1 MKTNHNQYVSTPNWF
16 SSIKEEVKQTKP
28 VIQQTVYYGSGSNSN
43 NNGISSLSI
52 YNKAVYK
59 EDTLQLSDLSITGY
73 AVIAIQKK
81 EEDNA
86 GELTVNDVW
95 SSSLFIPVVGGSEIT
110 INTSYDSTFTYGIAF
125 YDIQKKY
132 ISGNHTVQELIQTV
146 IVPVNAVYFRIC
158 SLSVYEEFN
167 VKYQG
172 LSNYSYKQLTDI
184 YDKGLDPFTS
194 IDNSFEYIYSSTF
207 KSDKISFVAD
217 HPLKLEIDSDNNIHF
232 NINDLLLSGVF
243 VTTSEEEQDIAGIKI
258 FKNGLGIGD
267 FLLIPDKTNN
277 SIKLIHKNEL
287 IGKESNT
294 YFGNMYVTGWLSA
307 LGMSPGGTGPSFGG
321 SNNLFELNDVSTV
334 YNEQG
339 IPYAVLGTTGENTVG
354 KVLTWDGSKWYADES
369 LNSIKGDER
378 YLLKKIFSKI
388 FTAYD
393 EKGEIIDITDYNSI
407 IDNISINYSLWST
420 GFISAYGM
428 SKGYSNPT
436 ALYQLTDVLS
446 DNNEVQGAVIG
457 SVLTY
462 NGTHWYASKLDIDSS
477 IDINDVLN
485 ILEQYNYLTK
495 GDAEELFLTKNQAD
509 DKYLLKQVFKNI
521 FTAYDANDNEVD
533 ICDISANINNI
544 KINYGFWSN
553 GFISALGKQL
563 TEPSSAT
570 ALYQLVDVLANETN
584 TGVKHAKKGSVLT
597 FDGVHWVAGVVNANG
612 GIIDEAAIMEII
624 ERYNYIDS
632 KYLSDNRY
640 LTIDSAD
647 ERYLLNDLFLK
658 IFTAYDEQ
666 GNQVDLSS
674 DKINNIKVN
683 YNFWSD
689 GYLSSRGISDDIIDA
704 IDFIEVDEKTISKR
718 NGYLEVIG
726 GVGNSGGVTDYN
738 DLTNKPDLSIY
749 ALKSQ
754 LDGYATKSSTLA
766 GYGITNAYTKTQ
778 VDNLMDNKADWGA
791 TLLEYGIADAYTK
804 TEVGELLDD
813 YLPLAGGTITGDLR
827 LRKGS
832 EYTSPYLY
840 FGDSDEVWMKEATNK
855 HLTIHADGSVKID
868 SPKTI
873 IDGIEIKK
881 SESGVL
887 FIDANLVVSGGIT
900 MYGTDGTTANT
911 IWDDAP
917 KATTTNNE
925 NGKGIASFDS
935 KYFSVTNGHVTFIG
949 STGGGGGKNLNITL
963 PDGTTNV
970 VYNGNAEKSI
980 VLTRLYKSE
989 EVTTAT
995 TDEGTIT
1002 PLAMST
1008 WTTNKFP
1015 LKNGTGATGEWGIS
1029 IKGNAATATT
1039 LKTSR
1044 TIWGQ
1049 SFNGSGNV
1057 SGNLKLESSSLLMES
1072 DNSHGDSIWS
1082 IFAYGPTLQFKH
1094 GSAGGS
1100 ASNMGLQI
1108 SRTNNQVT
1116 TYGSILPSTNLSY
1129 NLGSAS
1135 AKWYNIC
1142 GAYVYGYDALY
1153 VGSDDYFLSTFT
1165 NGLQIGT
1172 YSLFKINQNGTTRL
1186 YMNASGNF
1194 GIGTTSP
1201 QSKLHVVGAVQAD
1214 TAFQLPT
1221 VDNAFT
1227 GGNLLWK
1234 LSSTTYGRLGTNT
1247 SGDMGIYARNS
1258 VVIRGGATSSNAPT
1272 TGMEIDKDGVSF
1284 IKSNT
1289 AYGVIVKRL
1298 NSSGGAFTKYLPC
1311 NQESKSW
1318 AVGVNNS
1325 YQYSWWYQNGTSDVQ
1340 KMKLDDTGSLSSDY
1354 WKISN
1359 LSTNPY
1365 LMLTQGSTWYI
1376 QGYQGY
1382 LYLGAGSAKSMRIDS
1397 SGNVL
1402 SVGGITMYGS
1412 SDERLKQNIRTFNAS
1427 KELMNL
1433 GGVFKF
1439 EYTDEEVERN
1449 GIYKGTHIGLI
1460 YQNVKNTSLAK
1471 MCYEREDGYGA
1482 LNYLDSSFISLLAG
1496 VGVEHETR
1504 IQRLERENVELK
1516 KELEYVRR
1524 TMETN

>member
-73 AVIAIQKK
+73 AIIAIQKEG
-81 EEDNA
+81 EENNA

-95 SSSLFIPVVGGSEIT
+95 SSSLFVPVVGGSEIT

-146 IVPVNAVYFRIC
+146 IAPANAVYFRIC

-172 LSNYSYKQLTDI
+172 LSNYSYKQLTNI
-184 YDKGLDPFTS
+184 YGKGLDPFTS
-194 IDNSFEYIYSSTF
+194 IDDSFEYLYSSTF
-207 KSDKISFVAD
+207 ASDKISFVAD
-217 HPLKLEIDSDNNIHF
+217 YPLKLDIDSNNNIHF
-232 NINDLLLSGVF
+232 NINDLLLSGAF
-243 VTTSEEEQDIAGIKI
+243 VTTSEEEQDISGIKI

-267 FLLIPDKTNN
+267 FLLVPDKTNN

-321 SNNLFELNDVSTV
+321 SDNLFELNDVSAV

-339 IPYAVLGTTGENTVG
+339 IPYAVLGTTGENTIG

-477 IDINDVLN
+477 IDTNDVLN

-495 GDAEELFLTKNQAD
+495 GDAEKLFLTKNQAD
-509 DKYLLKQVFKNI
+509 NEYLLKQVFKNI

-553 GFISALGKQL
+553 DFISALGKQL

-584 TGVKHAKKGSVLT
+584 TGVRYAKKGSVLT
-597 FDGVHWVAGVVNANG
+597 FDGAHWVAGVVTANG

-624 ERYNYIDS
+624 ERYNYLDQTEGD
-632 KYLSDNRY
+632 K
-640 LTIDSAD
+640 
-647 ERYLLNDLFLK
+647 RYLLNDLFLK

-666 GNQVDLSS
+666 GNQVDLLS
-674 DKINNIKVN
+674 DKIDNIKVN

-726 GVGNSGGVTDYN
+726 GIGNSGGVTDYN
-738 DLTNKPDLSIY
+738 DLTNKPDLTIY
-749 ALKSQ
+749 ALKSS
-754 LDGYATKSSTLA
+754 LDGYAVKSSTLA

-778 VDNLMDNKADWGA
+778 VDNLMDNKADWGT
-791 TLLEYGIADAYTK
+791 TLLEYGITDAYTK
-804 TEVGELLDD
+804 TEVGGLLDD

-827 LRKGS
+827 LRAGT

-840 FGDSDEVWMKEATNK
+840 FGDSDEVWLKESTDT

-868 SPKTI
+868 SPKTV

-881 SESGVL
+881 SASGVL

-917 KATTTNNE
+917 IASTSV
-925 NGKGIASFDS
+925 KGIASFDS
-935 KYFSVTNGHVTFIG
+935 NYFAVNNGKVTFIG
-949 STGGGGGKNLNITL
+949 STGGGGIDSITKQMVIDAL
-963 PDGTTNV
+963 GFTPYDEDNPDGFITGIT
-970 VYNGNAEKSI
+970 KSM
-980 VLTRLYKSE
+980 
-989 EVTTAT
+989 VTTALGYTPYNSTNPSGYITGITKSMVT
-995 TDEGTIT
+995 TALGFTPYNATNPNGYIT
-1002 PLAMST
+1002 SS
-1008 WTTNKFP
+1008 
-1015 LKNGTGATGEWGIS
+1015 GS
-1029 IKGNAATATT
+1029 ITGNAATATT

-1057 SGNLKLESSSLLMES
+1057 SGNLKLGSSNLLMES
-1072 DNSHGDSIWS
+1072 DNSYGDSLWA

-1094 GSAGGS
+1094 GSVGGS

-1108 SRTNNQVT
+1108 SSTNNQVT

-1135 AKWYNIC
+1135 YKWYNIC
-1142 GAYVYGYDALY
+1142 GAYVYGYNALY
-1153 VGSDDYFLSTFT
+1153 IGSSDYFLSTFT
-1165 NGLQIGT
+1165 NGLQIDT
-1172 YSLFKINQNGTTRL
+1172 YSLFRINQDGTTRL

-1201 QSKLHVVGAVQAD
+1201 QSKLHVVGTVQAD

-1258 VVIRGGATSSNAPT
+1258 VVIRGGATGSNAPT

-1325 YQYSWWYQNGTSDVQ
+1325 YQFSWWYQSGSSDTQ
-1340 KMKLDDTGSLSSDY
+1340 KM
-1354 WKISN
+1354 
-1359 LSTNPY
+1359 Y
-1365 LMLTQGSTWYI
+1365 L
-1376 QGYQGY
+1376 
-1382 LYLGAGSAKSMRIDS
+1382 DS
-1397 SGNVL
+1397 SGNL
-1402 SVGGITMYGS
+1402 LTTGGITMYS
-1412 SDERLKQNIRTFNAS
+1412 DLRKKTILNHVELSLKEVANAPLIEHYYNSDEKKTTHVGSVAQYWAELNDWFCKEDEEGFLTMEIQNAALAS
-1427 KELMNL
+1427 AISVARELTRYES
-1433 GGVFKF
+1433 K
-1439 EYTDEEVERN
+1439 TDEQ
-1449 GIYKGTHIGLI
+1449 IK
-1460 YQNVKNTSLAK
+1460 K
-1471 MCYEREDGYGA
+1471 
-1482 LNYLDSSFISLLAG
+1482 
-1496 VGVEHETR
+1496 
-1504 IQRLERENVELK
+1504 LK
-1516 KELEYVRR
+1516 KRVSELEEEIENLKK
-1524 TMETN
+1524 M

>member
-59 EDTLQLSDLSITGY
+59 EDILQLSDLSITGH
-73 AVIAIQKK
+73 AIIAIQKEG
-81 EEDNA
+81 EENNA
-86 GELTVNDVW
+86 GELTANDVW

-146 IVPVNAVYFRIC
+146 VVPANALYFRIC

-184 YDKGLDPFTS
+184 YGKGLDPFIN
-194 IDNSFEYIYSSTF
+194 IDNSFEYLYSSTF
-207 KSDKISFVAD
+207 TSDKISFVAD
-217 HPLKLEIDSDNNIHF
+217 YPLKLDIDSNNNIHF
-232 NINDLLLSGVF
+232 NINDLLLSGAF
-243 VTTSEEEQDIAGIKI
+243 VTTSEEEQDISGIKI

-267 FLLIPDKTNN
+267 FLLVPDKTNN

-321 SNNLFELNDVSTV
+321 SDNLFELNDVSAV

-339 IPYAVLGTTGENTVG
+339 IPYAVLGTTGENTIG

-369 LNSIKGDER
+369 LNSVKGDER

-393 EKGEIIDITDYNSI
+393 EKGEIIDITDYDSV

-428 SKGYSNPT
+428 SKGDSNPT

-477 IDINDVLN
+477 IDTNDVLN
-485 ILEQYNYLTK
+485 ILKQYNYLTK

-521 FTAYDANDNEVD
+521 FTAYDANNNEVD

-563 TEPSSAT
+563 TEPSSTT

-584 TGVKHAKKGSVLT
+584 TGVKYAKKGSVLT
-597 FDGVHWVAGVVNANG
+597 FDGVHWVAGVVNTNG

-632 KYLSDNRY
+632 KYLSDNGY
-640 LTIDSAD
+640 LTIDLAD

-738 DLTNKPDLSIY
+738 DLTNKPDLTIY
-749 ALKSQ
+749 ALKSS
-754 LDGYATKSSTLA
+754 LDEYAVKSSTLA

-778 VDNLMDNKADWGA
+778 VDNLLGDFVTSDDVE
-791 TLLEYGIADAYTK
+791 T
-804 TEVGELLDD
+804 LLDD
-813 YLPLAGGTITGDLR
+813 YLPLTGGTITGDLR
-827 LRKGS
+827 LRVGA

-840 FGDSDEVWMKEATNK
+840 FGDSDEVWMKEVTDT

-881 SESGVL
+881 SASSVL

-917 KATTTNNE
+917 IASTSI
-925 NGKGIASFDS
+925 KGIASFDS
-935 KYFSVTNGHVTFIG
+935 NYFAVNNGKVTFIG
-949 STGGGGGKNLNITL
+949 STGGGTADSVAWEDITGKPSWIGSSKPSYSYSEITGTPTSL
-963 PDGTTNV
+963 KNPNSLSWSGYSSGSYDGSS
-970 VYNGNAEKSI
+970 AKSI
-980 VLTRLYKSE
+980 TIPSNTNQLTNG
-989 EVTTAT
+989 A
-995 TDEGTIT
+995 GFIT
-1002 PLAMST
+1002 SS
-1008 WTTNKFP
+1008 
-1015 LKNGTGATGEWGIS
+1015 GS
-1029 IKGNAATATT
+1029 ITGNAATATT

-1057 SGNLKLESSSLLMES
+1057 SGNLSLGSSNLLMES
-1072 DNSHGDSIWS
+1072 DNSYGDSIWS
-1082 IFAYGPTLQFKH
+1082 MFAYGPTLQFKH

-1108 SRTNNQVT
+1108 SSTNNQVT

-1142 GAYVYGYDALY
+1142 GAYVYGYNALY
-1153 VGSDDYFLSTFT
+1153 VGSSDYFLSTFT

-1172 YSLFKINQNGTTRL
+1172 YSLFRINQDGTTRL

-1201 QSKLHVVGAVQAD
+1201 QSKLHVVGTVQAD

-1258 VVIRGGATSSNAPT
+1258 VVIRGGATGSNAPT

-1298 NSSGGAFTKYLPC
+1298 NSSGGAFTRYLPC

-1318 AVGVNNS
+1318 AVGVNNT
-1325 YQYSWWYQNGTSDVQ
+1325 YQFSWWYQSDSSDTQ
-1340 KMKLDDTGSLSSDY
+1340 KM
-1354 WKISN
+1354 
-1359 LSTNPY
+1359 Y
-1365 LMLTQGSTWYI
+1365 L
-1376 QGYQGY
+1376 
-1382 LYLGAGSAKSMRIDS
+1382 DS
-1397 SGNVL
+1397 SGNL
-1402 SVGGITMYGS
+1402 LTTGGITMYS
-1412 SDERLKQNIRTFNAS
+1412 DLRKKTILNHVELSLKEVADAPLIEHYYNSDEKKTTHVGSVAQYWARLNDWFCKEDEEGFLTMEIQNAALAS
-1427 KELMNL
+1427 AISVARELTRYES
-1433 GGVFKF
+1433 K
-1439 EYTDEEVERN
+1439 TDEQ
-1449 GIYKGTHIGLI
+1449 IK
-1460 YQNVKNTSLAK
+1460 K
-1471 MCYEREDGYGA
+1471 
-1482 LNYLDSSFISLLAG
+1482 
-1496 VGVEHETR
+1496 
-1504 IQRLERENVELK
+1504 LK
-1516 KELEYVRR
+1516 KRIGELEEEIENLKK
-1524 TMETN
+1524 M